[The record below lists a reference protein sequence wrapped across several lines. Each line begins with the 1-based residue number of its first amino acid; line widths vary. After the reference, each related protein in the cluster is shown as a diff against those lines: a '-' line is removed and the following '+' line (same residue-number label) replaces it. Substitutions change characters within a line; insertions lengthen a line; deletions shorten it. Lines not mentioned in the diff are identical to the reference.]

1 MLQLLKVM
9 LQVSNGLIRMLRSH
23 WPNIRNII
31 IISITIKREILEITE
46 SMRKFTDLPLLIRAS
61 FHNHGE
67 ELRLLIQLM
76 DSRTHHSIGSINQR
90 RRRLWLKK
98 INITEILVTTELM
111 RKFMDLLQLIRASS
125 HNHGEE

>member
-23 WPNIRNII
+23 WPNIENTI
-31 IISITIKREILEITE
+31 IISITIKREILETME

-76 DSRTHHSIGSINQR
+76 DSRTHHGTGSMYQTR
-90 RRRLWLKK
+90 RRKAWPN
-98 INITEILVTTELM
+98 ININI
-111 RKFMDLLQLIRASS
+111 
-125 HNHGEE
+125 